1 MRLRER
7 GEEDITM
14 GSVLEFKHISKYFPG
29 VKALDDI
36 CFKAFSGEVLAFL
49 GENGAGKSTL
59 LKVLN
64 GDYQPDEGEY
74 WLDGEKKHFKS
85 PQEAI
90 DAGISVIY
98 QERQILMELSVAE
111 NIYLGRM
118 PVNKFG
124 VINMKE
130 ANRMAGQIIEDFG
143 LPIEPDTKVKDL
155 SIAYQ
160 QMVEIMKAYSRER
173 LKVICFD
180 EPTASLSDSEIDSL
194 FAIIEKLK
202 GEGKIIIYVSH
213 RMNEIQ
219 RMTDKVAI
227 FKDGKYVDTV
237 VTGEVPESQM
247 IKMMVGR
254 DLGDIYKNLD
264 RNKEIGE
271 VLLDVKNVSSD
282 YVKPTS
288 FQLRRGEVLGFSGL
302 VGAGRTE
309 VMRAIIGADQMRSGE
324 VWLEGKKIVNRSP
337 KDAMNNGIV
346 LVPEDRKMQGILAN
360 LSVSGNIN
368 ISMLDQNSNKLG
380 IVSSKKEAEIADK
393 GIEDFHIKTPSPD
406 KKIVELSGGNQQKCI
421 VARWLTTNPKVLILD
436 EPTKGIDVGAKSE
449 FYNMICAFAKQGLG
463 VILISS
469 ELPEVIGL
477 SDRIIVMKSLKI
489 SGEVN
494 REEATES
501 KLLSLGMIGENES

>member
-1 MRLRER
+1 
-7 GEEDITM
+7 M

-130 ANRMAGQIIEDFG
+130 ANRMARQIIEDFG

-264 RNKEIGE
+264 RDKEIGE

-380 IVSSKKEAEIADK
+380 IVSSKKESEIADK

-449 FYNMICAFAKQGLG
+449 FYNMICTFAKQGLG

-489 SGEVN
+489 SGEVT